1 MRESLAVQTPR
12 KQGYKIKDLE
22 KIAHHHNEWLKEL
35 YRDRY
40 DPEDRKVVEAAA
52 NKVEDLM
59 RNQVKILVA
68 LQRHGMN
75 VIDVKA

>member
-1 MRESLAVQTPR
+1 
-12 KQGYKIKDLE
+12 
-22 KIAHHHNEWLKEL
+22 LKEL